1 MKRLAVFLA
10 FYIYALLAPQFY
22 VRDPNN
28 SFWACRQQRDTA
40 WCIANVF
47 SYIMRFGH
55 ATMYDDDSVL
65 QVTSYRAIHWV
76 LWNIV
81 PFFCIYLLWLEWHD
95 KQTIHALNDMH
106 ERMDTWADRK
116 QKEFLDWLDKKK
128 K

>member
-1 MKRLAVFLA
+1 MKRLAVLFT
-10 FYIYALLAPQFY
+10 FYIYAWVVPQFY
-22 VRDPNN
+22 LRDPNN
-28 SFWACRQQRDTA
+28 RFWACRLDTPL
-40 WCIANVF
+40 CIANAFNYMV
-47 SYIMRFGH
+47 RFGH
-55 ATMYDDDSVL
+55 ATRYDDDSVL

-95 KQTIHALNDMH
+95 RQTIHALNDMH
-106 ERMDTWADRK
+106 ERMDAWADRK